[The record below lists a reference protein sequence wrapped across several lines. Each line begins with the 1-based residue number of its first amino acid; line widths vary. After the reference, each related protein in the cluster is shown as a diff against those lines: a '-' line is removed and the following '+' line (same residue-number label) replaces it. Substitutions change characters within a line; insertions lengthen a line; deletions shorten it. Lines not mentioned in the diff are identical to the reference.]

1 MPCASLTTL
10 TPNSS
15 IVPAKGQLFGID
27 VRCSTAESTVQKQCE
42 AGARFE
48 RTTVQHPCTMIEHMF
63 VADAISPAQ
72 PAGMPTHEHAS
83 PRTRPTHGGH
93 SSWVTAT
100 WRFDIGAVRTSPASR
115 VRSALADLTADL
127 PHLTRGADLAELLT
141 QLELITRSVEAATVE
156 VMARADRADAFRDDG
171 HGTLT
176 GWVRSIIKWSPSE
189 ASARARTATATH
201 TYPTLVERLHAGTL
215 GVAQARRLAGLH
227 ANRRVRDELP
237 IVFDTLADIAG
248 ALPYEDFNTAVL
260 RWEQLADADGAH
272 RHADVVH
279 DSRDASV
286 HPVGD
291 TVYVDAHVGTAQGAL
306 ILEVFERYVE
316 AELRHDLETRDALGL
331 TTISDLPRTAA
342 QRRAD
347 ALHAIFCSAAVGS
360 SPAPEPVV
368 NILVDA
374 DTYEAALVAMHN
386 DERLP
391 SLARRPEDI
400 HRRRCETTSGL
411 VLDPIDVAVASLLGH
426 VRRVVIASDGTVI
439 DLGRKSRLFTG
450 AAREAVWVR
459 RRRCVWPSC
468 TRLHCEVDHRIP
480 WSEGGRTSPDNGDPL
495 CAKHNRWKTRGYR
508 THMNP
513 RTKAIE
519 VTRPDGTTISPV

>member
-72 PAGMPTHEHAS
+72 TAGMPTHEHAS

-127 PHLTRGADLAELLT
+127 PHLTRGTDLAELLT

-201 TYPTLVERLHAGTL
+201 TYPTLVERLHAGPL
-215 GVAQARRLAGLH
+215 GVAGSCPPAG
-227 ANRRVRDELP
+227 VS
-237 IVFDTLADIAG
+237 AG
-248 ALPYEDFNTAVL
+248 
-260 RWEQLADADGAH
+260 
-272 RHADVVH
+272 
-279 DSRDASV
+279 
-286 HPVGD
+286 
-291 TVYVDAHVGTAQGAL
+291 VD
-306 ILEVFERYVE
+306 
-316 AELRHDLETRDALGL
+316 
-331 TTISDLPRTAA
+331 
-342 QRRAD
+342 
-347 ALHAIFCSAAVGS
+347 
-360 SPAPEPVV
+360 
-368 NILVDA
+368 
-374 DTYEAALVAMHN
+374 
-386 DERLP
+386 
-391 SLARRPEDI
+391 
-400 HRRRCETTSGL
+400 
-411 VLDPIDVAVASLLGH
+411 
-426 VRRVVIASDGTVI
+426 
-439 DLGRKSRLFTG
+439 
-450 AAREAVWVR
+450 
-459 RRRCVWPSC
+459 
-468 TRLHCEVDHRIP
+468 
-480 WSEGGRTSPDNGDPL
+480 
-495 CAKHNRWKTRGYR
+495 
-508 THMNP
+508 
-513 RTKAIE
+513 
-519 VTRPDGTTISPV
+519 

>member
-1 MPCASLTTL
+1 
-10 TPNSS
+10 
-15 IVPAKGQLFGID
+15 
-27 VRCSTAESTVQKQCE
+27 
-42 AGARFE
+42 
-48 RTTVQHPCTMIEHMF
+48 
-63 VADAISPAQ
+63 
-72 PAGMPTHEHAS
+72 
-83 PRTRPTHGGH
+83 
-93 SSWVTAT
+93 SSWATAT
-100 WRFDIGAVRTSPASR
+100 WRFDIGAVRPSTASR

-127 PHLTRGADLAELLT
+127 HHLTRGSDLAEVLT
-141 QLELITRSVEAATVE
+141 ELELIARSVEAATVS
-156 VMARADRADAFRDDG
+156 VMARVDTADAFRDDG
-171 HGTLT
+171 HGTLS
-176 GWVRSIIKWSPSE
+176 GWVRSIIKWSPTE
-189 ASARARTATATH
+189 ATARARTAMAARQ
-201 TYPTLVERLHAGTL
+201 YPALVERLHAGTL

-248 ALPYEDFNTAVL
+248 VLPYEDFNTAVL

-272 RHADVVH
+272 HHADVVH

-291 TVYVDAHVGTAQGAL
+291 TVYIDAHVGTAQGAL
-306 ILEVFERYVE
+306 ITEVFERYVE
-316 AELRHDLETRDALGL
+316 AELRHDLDARDALGL
-331 TTISDLPRTAA
+331 TTMNDLPRTAA

-347 ALHAIFCSAAVGS
+347 ALHAIFCSAATSS

-368 NILVDA
+368 NILIDA
-374 DTYEAALVAMHN
+374 DTYEAAVVAMAN

-391 SLARRPEDI
+391 SLARRPDDI

-411 VLDPIDVAVASLLGH
+411 MLDPIDVVSASLLGH
-426 VRRVVIASDGTVI
+426 VRRVVIGSDGTVI

-450 AAREAVWVR
+450 AAREAIWMR

-468 TRLHCEVDHRIP
+468 SRLHCEVDHRIP

-508 THMNP
+508 TQKNA
-513 RTKAIE
+513 RTNAIE
-519 VTRPDGTTISPV
+519 VVRPDGSTISPV

>member
-1 MPCASLTTL
+1 M
-10 TPNSS
+10 
-15 IVPAKGQLFGID
+15 IV
-27 VRCSTAESTVQKQCE
+27 
-42 AGARFE
+42 
-48 RTTVQHPCTMIEHMF
+48 HMF
-63 VADAISPAQ
+63 VADDISPAHEVETGTDS
-72 PAGMPTHEHAS
+72 PVADVVPSPTVSTSARSYSWFTAS
-83 PRTRPTHGGH
+83 
-93 SSWVTAT
+93 
-100 WRFDIGAVRTSPASR
+100 WRFEVAATPANAVGR
-115 VRSALADLTADL
+115 VRDVLNHLTADL
-127 PHLTRGADLAELLT
+127 AHLTRASDLSAILA
-141 QLELITRSVEAATVE
+141 QLELITRSVEAATVK
-156 VMARADRADAFRDDG
+156 VLARTEQADAFRDDG

-176 GWVRSIIKWSPSE
+176 GWARSIVKWSPSE
-189 ASARARTATATH
+189 ASARSRTASAALAH
-201 TYPTLVERLHAGTL
+201 PELVRRLDAGTL
-215 GVAQARRLAGLH
+215 GVAQVRRLATLH

-237 IVFDTLADIAG
+237 IVVHTLADIAG

-291 TVYVDAHVGTAQGAL
+291 TVYLDAHVGTAQGAL
-306 ILEVFERYVE
+306 IHEVFERYVE
-316 AELRHDLETRDALGL
+316 AELRHDIEVRDAAGL
-331 TTISDLPRTAA
+331 TTVSDLRRTAA

-368 NILVDA
+368 NILIDA

-391 SLARRPEDI
+391 SLARRPDDI

-411 VLDPIDVAVASLLGH
+411 MLDPIDVATASLLGH
-426 VRRVVIASDGTVI
+426 VRRVVVSADGTVI

-450 AAREAVWVR
+450 AAREAVWLR

-468 TRLHCEVDHRIP
+468 SRLHCEVDHRIP

-519 VTRPDGTTISPV
+519 VTRPDGSTISPV